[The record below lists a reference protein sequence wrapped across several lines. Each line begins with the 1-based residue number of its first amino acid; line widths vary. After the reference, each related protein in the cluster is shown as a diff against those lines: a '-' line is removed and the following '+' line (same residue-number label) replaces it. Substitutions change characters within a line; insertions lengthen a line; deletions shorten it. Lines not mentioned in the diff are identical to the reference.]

1 MRCTIW
7 YHLCNLK
14 NVKKHPWR
22 SVTFSSKLAGQKRGC
37 FSHFLISH
45 LSIKFEMEVLST
57 N

>member
-22 SVTFSSKLAGQKRGC
+22 SVTFSSKLAGQQKRGC
-37 FSHFLISH
+37 FSHFLNC
-45 LSIKFEMEVLST
+45 T
-57 N
+57 NDAKSRKTYLR